1 MKLYG
6 HPWSINTRKALTTLA
21 ETGQHAELAVVML
34 PKGEHKRPDHLRL
47 HPFGK
52 VPVLDDNGFLLYETR
67 AINAYLAAKAGS
79 NLQPTHARERARVDQ
94 LVSIAEAYFIPHA
107 VPMIMELLFRP
118 FLGGEQNVAAIEAG
132 RANLGA
138 PLDVIDRALATSQF
152 LAGDAF
158 TLADIHWMP
167 YLEYLTQLGEG
178 RPIEERPH
186 VHAWWTRV
194 SSRPTWQQ
202 VARTGPQPYDPAVAK
217 DVIERLR
224 G

>member
-21 ETGQHAELAVVML
+21 ETGQRAELVVVTL
-34 PKGEHKRPDHLRL
+34 PKGEHKRPEYLRL

-52 VPVLDDNGFLLYETR
+52 VPVLDDDGFLLYETR
-67 AINAYLAAKAGS
+67 SINAYLDAKAGS
-79 NLQPTHARERARVDQ
+79 KIVPTNARERARMDQ
-94 LVSIAEAYFIPHA
+94 LVSIAESYFIPHA
-107 VPMIMELLFRP
+107 APMIVELLFRP
-118 FLGGEQNVAAIEAG
+118 FLGGEQNTAAIAAG
-132 RANLGA
+132 RAALGT
-138 PLDVIDRALATSQF
+138 PLDVIERALATSQF
-152 LAGDAF
+152 LAGDSF

-167 YLEYLTQLGEG
+167 YLEYLTHLGEG

-186 VHAWWTRV
+186 VHAWWTRI

-202 VARTGPQPYDPAVAK
+202 VARTGPQPYDPAVARG
-217 DVIERLR
+217 VLESLR